1 MNIFSRSTLGG
12 IVETVLGSTDMP
24 EVRISSPT
32 LAFSK
37 SEISGGRI
45 MRMASILSIMKA
57 SILSIMIVAFS
68 APAFA
73 NDADLKKQLEQIG
86 SAYAESFNKQ
96 DSAGIAALY
105 ATGGIHVSQAGGR
118 TNIAQIYEGAFKAG
132 FNRDEVM
139 LDQVWP
145 LGSDTAIGMGKF
157 RLTGKNQSGAPIETA
172 GLWTATYIV
181 EGGKWKIRMLTAF
194 PQPPPPAK

>member
-57 SILSIMIVAFS
+57 SILSIMIVAF
-68 APAFA
+68 FGTCVC
-73 NDADLKKQLEQIG
+73 K
-86 SAYAESFNKQ
+86 
-96 DSAGIAALY
+96 
-105 ATGGIHVSQAGGR
+105 
-118 TNIAQIYEGAFKAG
+118 
-132 FNRDEVM
+132 
-139 LDQVWP
+139 
-145 LGSDTAIGMGKF
+145 
-157 RLTGKNQSGAPIETA
+157 
-172 GLWTATYIV
+172 
-181 EGGKWKIRMLTAF
+181 
-194 PQPPPPAK
+194 